1 MQFIMHLIE
10 IIIRLVEYRN
20 IDLNHALN
28 YASIITKQTK

>member
-10 IIIRLVEYRN
+10 KIMGLVEYIN
-20 IDLNHALN
+20 FGLNHALI